1 MAESILR
8 EKSFRFGVRILK
20 LHKHFVEVR
29 REFTLTKQI
38 YRSGTSIGANVEE
51 ASQAESRAD
60 FIHKLSISNKEAF
73 ETHYWIRL
81 FKEGEVLTHQEADSL
96 LVDCEE
102 LLRLLTSSIKTAKAN
117 EYDR

>member
-1 MAESILR
+1 MSASVLR
-8 EKSFRFGVRILK
+8 DKSFKFAVRILK

-29 REFTLTKQI
+29 KEYTLSKQL

-60 FIHKLSISNKEAF
+60 FIHKLSIAHKEAF

-81 FKEGEVLTHQEADSL
+81 FKEGDVLTAVEATSL
-96 LVDCEE
+96 LTDCEE
-102 LLRLLTSSIKTAKAN
+102 LLKMLTASIKTAKAGPK
-117 EYDR
+117 DS

>member
-8 EKSFRFGVRILK
+8 EKSFKFALRILK
-20 LHKHFVEVR
+20 LHRHFVEVK
-29 REFTLTKQI
+29 REYTLTKQV

-51 ASQAESRAD
+51 ATQAESRAD
-60 FIHKLSISNKEAF
+60 FIHKLSIAHKESV

-81 FKEGEVLTHQEADSL
+81 LKEGEVLTKEQGESL

-102 LLRLLTSSIKTAKAN
+102 LVRMLTASIKTAKSKN
-117 EYDR
+117 GE

>member
-1 MAESILR
+1 MSESILR
-8 EKSFRFGVRILK
+8 EKSFRFAVRILR
-20 LHKHFVEVR
+20 LHKHFVEVK
-29 REFTLTKQI
+29 REFTLTRQI

-60 FIHKLSISNKEAF
+60 FIHKLSIANKEAF

-81 FKEGEVLTHQEADSL
+81 FKEGDVLKPDEADSL
-96 LVDCEE
+96 LKDCEE